1 MGRLRCFRPVD
12 NIHQRADNSLQG
24 GGYVTASK
32 KIEPEIVVEE
42 RVARLEA
49 NVEHIQSDVSEIKV
63 DLRRLEGKM
72 EARFDAMDKKFEG
85 KFAAVDKKFEGMMDK
100 LTALE
105 RTMRQGFEAI
115 NVGRAMDKVWAL
127 LAIATL
133 LGVMAHGFKWI

>member
-1 MGRLRCFRPVD
+1 M
-12 NIHQRADNSLQG
+12 SLP
-24 GGYVTASK
+24 AR
-32 KIEPEIVVEE
+32 KIEPEIIVEE

-85 KFAAVDKKFEGMMDK
+85 KLDAMDKKFEGKFEAVDKKFEGMMDK

-127 LAIATL
+127 LAVATL
-133 LGVMAHGFKWI
+133 LGVMARGFKWI

>member
-1 MGRLRCFRPVD
+1 M
-12 NIHQRADNSLQG
+12 SLP
-24 GGYVTASK
+24 AR
-32 KIEPEIVVEE
+32 KIEPEMIVEE

-49 NVEHIQSDVSEIKV
+49 TVEHIQSDVSDIKV

-72 EARFDAMDKKFEG
+72 DGRFDTVDKKFEAVDK
-85 KFAAVDKKFEGMMDK
+85 KFDAVDKKFEVMIDR

-133 LGVMAHGFKWI
+133 LGVMARGFKWI

>member
-1 MGRLRCFRPVD
+1 M
-12 NIHQRADNSLQG
+12 SLP
-24 GGYVTASK
+24 AR
-32 KIEPEIVVEE
+32 KIEPEIIVEE

-85 KFAAVDKKFEGMMDK
+85 KLDAMDKKFEGMMDK

-127 LAIATL
+127 LAVATL
-133 LGVMAHGFKWI
+133 LGVMARGFKWI